1 MIDIKFTYDGK
12 SYSSISDAIQKAMVD
27 GIKESITKSLS
38 PFESEIRKAG
48 GHVVVDIPSN
58 MKNMNIQLKNMPQEL
73 IERITKTLK

>member
-1 MIDIKFTYDGK
+1 MIDIKITYNGR

-27 GIKESITKSLS
+27 GIKESISKSLR

-48 GHVVVDIPSN
+48 GHVTIDIPAN

-73 IERITKTLK
+73 IDKIMKALK

>member
-12 SYSSISDAIQKAMVD
+12 SYSSVSDAIQKAMVD

-38 PFESEIRKAG
+38 SFESEIRKSA

-58 MKNMNIQLKNMPQEL
+58 MKNMNIQLKDMPQEL
-73 IERITKTLK
+73 IDRITKTLK